1 MMSELNIEDCSWNV
15 AAYKRLVD
23 EGLTEGQF
31 IDQALQ
37 EGKYRTFDEAD
48 RISLLKMV
56 YQKIMDS
63 GCA

>member
-15 AAYKRLVD
+15 AAYKRQVD
-23 EGLTEGQF
+23 EGLTEDQF
-31 IDQALQ
+31 IDLALQ
-37 EGKYRTFDEAD
+37 EGKYRIFDEAD

-56 YQKIMDS
+56 YQKIMDC